1 MRMKIFLRSTAF
13 VVALTT
19 AVPTLAASELEVAN
33 NKLQYNW
40 VATTGLGYD
49 NNVYQAPRAPYV
61 DYAALPAGSNPT
73 VVPQKKSGFFAPY
86 EIKVNATYN
95 LKQDTRLLGSA
106 ALDGSFYVGGGLS
119 SANELNLD
127 LQGGPE
133 FVLSRDGKVG
143 NTVYV
148 GALVEKHK
156 QVYVDHDSGLDK
168 TSALSGTD
176 ISGRYSYI
184 GVGAEAEYKHKIG
197 KIDYSFDGKYVFY
210 DFEDPV
216 VVSQMDHNY
225 LKLGADASIPL
236 VPHTKLNV
244 SFDHSVRDYSKR
256 HSRNAQGSLLNA
268 NPLLQYSYNSLG
280 ATLRNRISADWLI
293 YVDYDHRQRADNYVS
308 YNDYRQNRL
317 GARLLYGAGRLKARL
332 SLHHFKRD
340 YPNGFAFDIA
350 GQGAKKY
357 SGNNLKLKAELEQTK
372 NTSLW
377 SEMIYRTRNAT
388 DLRYDYSRI
397 QIMVGMSWAH

>member
-1 MRMKIFLRSTAF
+1 MRMKILMRPIVF
-13 VVALTT
+13 VVALAA
-19 AVPTLAASELEVAN
+19 AVPTPAASELEVAN
-33 NKLQYNW
+33 KTLQYNW

-49 NNVYQAPRAPYV
+49 SNAYQAPRAPYI

-73 VVPQKKSGFFAPY
+73 VVPQKKSGLFVPY
-86 EIKVNATYN
+86 EIKADAAYN
-95 LKQDTRLLGSA
+95 LKQDTKLLGSA
-106 ALDGSFYVGGGLS
+106 SLDGNFYIGGGLS
-119 SANELNLD
+119 SANELNVN

-133 FVLSRDGKVG
+133 FVLNREGKAE

-148 GALVEKHK
+148 GALIEKHK

-168 TSALSGTD
+168 TSALSGAD
-176 ISGRYSYI
+176 ISGRYNYI
-184 GVGAEAEYKHKIG
+184 GLGAEAEYKHKIG
-197 KIDYSFDGKYVFY
+197 KIDYGFNGKYVFFDY
-210 DFEDPV
+210 EDPV

-236 VPHTKLNV
+236 ISHTKLNI

-268 NPLLQYSYNSLG
+268 NPLLQYSFNSAG
-280 ATLRNRISADWLI
+280 ATLRNRLSTDWQL
-293 YVDYDHRQRADNYVS
+293 YVDFDHVRRADNYVG

-317 GARLLYGAGRLKARL
+317 GARLLYGAENLKARL
-332 SLHHFKRD
+332 TLHHFKRD

-357 SGNNLKLKAELEQTK
+357 SGNDLKLKAELEQTK

-377 SEMIYRTRNAT
+377 SELVYRARAAT
-388 DLRYDYSRI
+388 DLRYDYAQF
-397 QIMVGMSWAH
+397 QIMAGMSWAH